1 MCIRDRVYLVQI
13 EGSASINGRV
23 LTEKDAAEAAGEPLT
38 IRAQTDSHLLLFEM
52 AQEIGGNG

>member
-1 MCIRDRVYLVQI
+1 MQI

-38 IRAQTDSHLLLFEM
+38 IRAETDSHLLLFEM